1 LAPKPDKRGETAK
14 AGPTSI
20 GAVARIAGVSTAT
33 VSRILN
39 GKTGK
44 ASPETIAR
52 VMQVVAE
59 TGYRPS
65 SAGQALRRRES
76 RLVALIASN
85 LANPIMSAIAASVE
99 VALRHRGQV
108 MVLCD
113 SHDRPDLQDEYLREM
128 KAHAVRGFVLL
139 GAVRSPALEAM
150 LGEGE
155 PLVFVNRSNPYGTT
169 APFVGIDNRQA
180 GADVADLFARLG
192 FRRVLVI
199 HASLDSSATRD
210 RVDGFAATFRRR
222 TGLIPVL
229 AGGQSGEH
237 LELGHDC
244 LTEYLRTTGR
254 APDAVFCLSDLIA
267 YGAARALKDLCGS
280 GASECQVVG
289 FDDSPLNDWIIPDLS
304 SVSVPYADFG
314 TAVTDV
320 LEALWEGDRN
330 RSFILSHRL
339 APRGSIAKA
348 ASRAEA
354 LERVVK
360 ST

>member
-1 LAPKPDKRGETAK
+1 LAPKPENRGATTK
-14 AGPTSI
+14 ATPTSI

-99 VALRHRGQV
+99 VALRHKGQV

-139 GAVRSPALEAM
+139 GAVRSPALKAM
-150 LGEGE
+150 LEEGE
-155 PLVFVNRSNPYGTT
+155 PVVFVNRSNPYGTA

-192 FRRVLVI
+192 YRRILVI

-210 RVDGFAATFRRR
+210 RVEGFLAAFQRQ
-222 TGLIPVL
+222 TGLTADVE
-229 AGGQSGEH
+229 GGQSVEH

-244 LTEYLRTTGR
+244 LKRYVRATGKV
-254 APDAVFCLSDLIA
+254 PDAVFCLSDLIA
-267 YGAARALKDLCGS
+267 YGATRALKDLGGS
-280 GASECQVVG
+280 GSAECQVVG

-304 SVSVPYADFG
+304 SVSVPYAGFG

-320 LEALWEGDRN
+320 LEALWEGGRN
-330 RSFILSHRL
+330 RSIILPHRL
-339 APRGSIAKA
+339 AMRGPIAQA
-348 ASRAEA
+348 ASSSAI
-354 LERVVK
+354 LEREVK
-360 ST
+360 NT

>member
-1 LAPKPDKRGETAK
+1 MTGGDALAPKAGRPGAPTFK
-14 AGPTSI
+14 AAPPSI
-20 GAVARIAGVSTAT
+20 SAVARIAGVSTAT

-44 ASPETIAR
+44 ASPDTIAR
-52 VMQVVAE
+52 VMQVVSE

-85 LANPIMSAIAASVE
+85 LANPIMAAIAASVE
-99 VALRHRGQV
+99 VALRHKGQV

-150 LGEGE
+150 LEEGE
-155 PLVFVNRSNPYGTT
+155 PVVFVNRSNPYGT
-169 APFVGIDNRQA
+169 ASPFVGIDNLRA

-210 RVDGFAATFRRR
+210 RVEGFSTEFRRK
-222 TGLIPVL
+222 TGLVPVL
-229 AGGQSGEH
+229 EGGHSMEH

-244 LTEYLRTTGR
+244 LTRYLRATGQV
-254 APDAVFCLSDLIA
+254 PDAVFCLSDLIA
-267 YGAARALKDLCGS
+267 YGASRALKDAG
-280 GASECQVVG
+280 GTEPAECRVVG
-289 FDDSPLNDWIIPDLS
+289 FDDSPLNDWISPDLS

-314 TAVTDV
+314 AAVTDV
-320 LEALWEGDRN
+320 LEALWDGNRDR
-330 RSFILSHRL
+330 SITLPHRL
-339 APRGSIAKA
+339 VLRGAIARLASGA
-348 ASRAEA
+348 A
-354 LERVVK
+354 
-360 ST
+360 